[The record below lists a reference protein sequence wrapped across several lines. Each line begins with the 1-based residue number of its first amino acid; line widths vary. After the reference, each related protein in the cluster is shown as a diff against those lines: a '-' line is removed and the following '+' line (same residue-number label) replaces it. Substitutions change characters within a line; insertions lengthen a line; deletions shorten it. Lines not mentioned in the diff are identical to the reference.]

1 MGGTACQACR
11 NHPNQF
17 TLQFLNPFFGASYSM
32 APYLLKINYF
42 KKKRYIAM
50 KKYGLIVFSDEKSPL
65 YGGLSFFNVLKF
77 VKPFL

>member
-1 MGGTACQACR
+1 MMK
-11 NHPNQF
+11 N
-17 TLQFLNPFFGASYSM
+17 LI
-32 APYLLKINYF
+32 LKINYF

>member
-1 MGGTACQACR
+1 
-11 NHPNQF
+11 
-17 TLQFLNPFFGASYSM
+17 M

-50 KKYGLIVFSDEKSPL
+50 KKYGLIVLSDEKSPL